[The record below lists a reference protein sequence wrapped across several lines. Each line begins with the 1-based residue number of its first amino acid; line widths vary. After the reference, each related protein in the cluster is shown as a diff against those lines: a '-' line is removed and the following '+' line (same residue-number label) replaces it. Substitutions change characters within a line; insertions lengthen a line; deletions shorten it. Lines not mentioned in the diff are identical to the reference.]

1 MDIKKTFKNAA
12 LAVLNGIGAAYMP
25 AMSATLQQE
34 SVNRTYN
41 AFAFDVDEN
50 APAPTLDN

>member
-50 APAPTLDN
+50 TPAPTLDN